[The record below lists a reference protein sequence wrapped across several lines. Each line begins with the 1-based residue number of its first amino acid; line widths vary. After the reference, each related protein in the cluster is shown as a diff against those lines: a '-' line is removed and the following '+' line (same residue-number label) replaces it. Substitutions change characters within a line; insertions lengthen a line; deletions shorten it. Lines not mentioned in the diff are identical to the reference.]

1 MKTLKET
8 PVGATV
14 TVRRITGG
22 RALERKLEQMRIMA
36 GSDLTVLEL
45 LPSDGSLRVD
55 TGRGEQMLSLEDADH
70 IGVGEPFIRKKDPIL
85 LGGCC
90 AGGNLSGL
98 LDRIEDAFE
107 KPGE

>member
-22 RALERKLEQMRIMA
+22 RSLERKLEQMRIMA

-55 TGRGEQMLSLEDADH
+55 TGRGEQFFGEQF
-70 IGVGEPFIRKKDPIL
+70 IGERISIRIRAGE
-85 LGGCC
+85 
-90 AGGNLSGL
+90 
-98 LDRIEDAFE
+98 
-107 KPGE
+107 